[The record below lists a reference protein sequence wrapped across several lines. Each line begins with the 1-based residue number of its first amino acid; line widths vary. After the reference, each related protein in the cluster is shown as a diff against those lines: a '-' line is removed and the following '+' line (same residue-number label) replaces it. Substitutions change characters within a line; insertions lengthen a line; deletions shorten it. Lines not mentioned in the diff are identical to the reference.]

1 MVETMN
7 FCNHC
12 GAKVSLKVPDGEH
25 VPRHVCDACGAIHYL
40 NPKIVVG
47 CVPEHEDGRILMCLR
62 AIKPRRGFWTV
73 PGGFMEIGETL
84 EQGAARETW
93 EEALAKVDIGSLL
106 AMVNVLHVHQV
117 HVFFRARL
125 IGDEFGV
132 GEESLESTLYEERD
146 IPWDQIA
153 FPSTEFALRK
163 FLDDRAKGSADVHVT
178 RYPPES

>member
-7 FCNHC
+7 FCNRC

-62 AIKPRRGFWTV
+62 AIEPRRGFWTV

-106 AMVNVLHVHQV
+106 AVVNVLRVHQV

-125 IGDEFGV
+125 IGSEFGV
-132 GEESLESTLYEERD
+132 GEESLESTLYEERN

-163 FLDDRAKGSADVHVT
+163 FLDDRAKGSADVHIT
-178 RYPPES
+178 RYPAES